1 MSDPTPLT
9 LQIDR
14 LAPDPDTVRRA
25 VDWLA
30 RGEIVAYPTDT
41 LYGLAV
47 DPRRPDA
54 VERLFRAKGRP
65 AEMAVPLIAS
75 DPQQVARCV
84 SRLPLL
90 ARTLAERFWPGPL
103 TLVVGAAPALNR
115 RLLAGGR
122 TVAVRVPDH
131 AVARALARELGHPVT
146 ATSANRSGSTPA
158 ASAAAASGAVG
169 RDLACVLDAGP
180 AESTSP
186 STIVDARGAAPVLL
200 RPGAV
205 PWERVLAAC
214 GDTPRRTETGEA
226 PD

>member
-1 MSDPTPLT
+1 MPDPTALILPV
-9 LQIDR
+9 DR

-25 VDWLA
+25 VALLA
-30 RGEIVAYPTDT
+30 QGEIVAYPTDT

-65 AEMAVPLIAS
+65 AEMAVPLIAA
-75 DPQQVARCV
+75 DPEQVARRAG
-84 SRLPLL
+84 RLTPL

-103 TLVVGAAPALNR
+103 TLVVDAAPVLNS

-122 TVAVRVPDH
+122 TVAVRVPDS
-131 AVARALARELGHPVT
+131 AVARALARELGHPLT
-146 ATSANRSGSTPA
+146 ATSANRSGSPPA
-158 ASAAAASGAVG
+158 TSAAAVVAAIG

-186 STIVDARGAAPVLL
+186 STIVDVRGAAPVLL

-205 PWERVLAAC
+205 AWDRVLISV
-214 GDTPRRTETGEA
+214 R
-226 PD
+226 

>member
-1 MSDPTPLT
+1 MPDPTALILPV
-9 LQIDR
+9 DR

-25 VDWLA
+25 VALLA
-30 RGEIVAYPTDT
+30 QGEIVAYPTDT

-65 AEMAVPLIAS
+65 AEMAVPLIAA
-75 DPQQVARCV
+75 DPEQVARRAG
-84 SRLPLL
+84 RLTPL

-103 TLVVGAAPALNR
+103 TLVVDAAPVLNS

-122 TVAVRVPDH
+122 TVAVRVPDS
-131 AVARALARELGHPVT
+131 AVARALARELGHPLT
-146 ATSANRSGSTPA
+146 ATSANRSGSPPA
-158 ASAAAASGAVG
+158 TSAAAVVGAIG

-186 STIVDARGAAPVLL
+186 STIVDVRGAAPVLL

-205 PWERVLAAC
+205 AWDRVLISV
-214 GDTPRRTETGEA
+214 R
-226 PD
+226 